1 MRAGGLPGRTIRP
14 ILARDKGG
22 RHMTAFALP
31 STDLASAGLREEQID
46 RLVTL
51 IEGHIKDG
59 HYPGAQ
65 IAIARNGA
73 LALSRT
79 FGNATLDRKADDRT
93 LWLLFSNTKVV
104 TAAALWILAEQGKF
118 RFTDRLSQHVPEFA
132 RNGKQDV
139 TILDIMT
146 HRGGFPSAVVPQ
158 KAWEDH
164 KLLRETVCNFSLE
177 WTPGSKLYYH
187 GATAHWAAAVL
198 IEQLTGKDFRE
209 IIRDTVIAP
218 LGLQD
223 ELFVGMPRAAM
234 ARTADMHEPGEHG
247 LQLMA
252 DRNTPAFKK
261 AGIPGGGGYATA
273 RAMATLYQMMLNGG
287 ALGSTRILSPRTLG
301 YAIRNWTGD
310 MVDEFMGMPMH
321 RGIGPHLRGTTPTIR
336 GLGSFA
342 SPRTFGHGGA
352 GNSYVWAD
360 PDSGVSFAYI
370 TNCRVP
376 DPWHSQRLDLVSN
389 FVHTAIL

>member
-1 MRAGGLPGRTIRP
+1 
-14 ILARDKGG
+14 
-22 RHMTAFALP
+22 MTAFPLP
-31 STDLASAGLREEQID
+31 NTDLATAGLREEQIA
-46 RLVTL
+46 RLAAL

-65 IAIARNGA
+65 IAIARNGTIA
-73 LALSRT
+73 MFRT
-79 FGNATLDRKADDRT
+79 FGNATLNRRADDRT

-104 TAAALWILAEQGKF
+104 TAAALWVLAEQGKF
-118 RFTDRLSQHVPEFA
+118 RFADRMSQHVPEFA

-177 WTPGSKLYYH
+177 WTPGSKLFYH
-187 GATAHWAAAVL
+187 GASAHWAAAVL
-198 IEQLTGKDFRE
+198 IEQVTGKDFRDV
-209 IIRDTVIAP
+209 IRDTVIAP

-223 ELFVGMPRAAM
+223 ELFVGMPRGAM
-234 ARTADMHEPGEHG
+234 ARTVDMHEPGERG

-310 MVDEFMGMPMH
+310 MIDDYMGMPMH

-352 GNSYVWAD
+352 GHSYCWAD
-360 PDSGVSFAYI
+360 PDSGVSFAYL
-370 TNCRVP
+370 TNCRIP

-389 FVHTAIL
+389 FVHSAIL